1 MKKFRKLIPALCMLL
16 VSALFVGTSTYAWFS
31 MNTQVKASDM
41 SVTAKSNATYL
52 LISKD
57 ATVATDKTKAEANN
71 EAVFNGNAV
80 EVYPTA
86 FVADAAGKKLTD
98 ELTIAQYG
106 WYTANN
112 KNSSNATDAV
122 FNYKAVDTTDNE
134 NFGKYVRTSTMY
146 LTLSAD
152 SEAWAKYVKVSVAKD
167 ANNDASASIILKVT
181 NGTNTIYITGN
192 EGYIDCTTA
201 NLTNNGVIK
210 VEAYTYI
217 DGTSTNVYSDF
228 KTIDKL
234 TGKFT
239 LTFDLVENNA

>member
-1 MKKFRKLIPALCMLL
+1 M
-16 VSALFVGTSTYAWFS
+16 
-31 MNTQVKASDM
+31 
-41 SVTAKSNATYL
+41 
-52 LISKD
+52 
-57 ATVATDKTKAEANN
+57 
-71 EAVFNGNAV
+71 
-80 EVYPTA
+80 
-86 FVADAAGKKLTD
+86 
-98 ELTIAQYG
+98 
-106 WYTANN
+106 
-112 KNSSNATDAV
+112 

-181 NGTNTIYITGN
+181 NGTNTTYITGN